1 MVPIDKNDYFPI
13 GFIVKP
19 HGLKGDMILEIEEG
33 FEDVLSESDYLLV
46 EVEGGL
52 VPFFVTEEG
61 VNFRTS
67 TSLTL
72 AFDDLDSAEKV
83 RPFCGCKIYLHK
95 DVNQEQVTSAE
106 FNELLGFTV
115 FDKGKGELGKIVR
128 VDDFSGNVVL
138 TIQHDA
144 NEILIP
150 LSEEL
155 ILQFKADKNEIHLDC
170 PEGLIELYIGEN
182 RNRLK

>member
-1 MVPIDKNDYFPI
+1 MIPIDKNDYFPI

-33 FEDVLSESDYLLV
+33 FDDVITDADYLLV

-52 VPFFVTEEG
+52 VPFFISGEG
-61 VNFRTS
+61 INFRTS

-72 AFDDLDSAEKV
+72 AFDDIDSAEKA
-83 RPFCGCKIYLHK
+83 RSFCGRKIYLHK
-95 DVNQEQVTSAE
+95 DVNQEQATSEE

-115 FDKGKGELGKIVR
+115 VDKERGELGKIIR
-128 VDDFSGNVVL
+128 IDDFSGNVVL
-138 TIQHDA
+138 TIQHGST
-144 NEILIP
+144 EILIP

-155 ILQFKADKNEIHLDC
+155 ILQFKEDQHEIHLDC
-170 PEGLIELYIGEN
+170 PEGLIDLYLG
-182 RNRLK
+182 

>member
-1 MVPIDKNDYFPI
+1 MTAIDKKDYFPI
-13 GFIVKP
+13 GLIVKP
-19 HGLKGDMILEIEEG
+19 HGLKGDMLLEIEEG
-33 FEDVLSESDYLLV
+33 FEDVVTESACLLV

-95 DVNQEQVTSAE
+95 EVNQEQAISE
-106 FNELLGFTV
+106 ELNELLGFAV
-115 FDKGKGELGKIVR
+115 FDKERGKLGEIIR

-138 TIQHDA
+138 TIQHGA
-144 NEILIP
+144 HEILIP

-155 ILQFKADKNEIHLDC
+155 ILQFKEDKHEIHLDC
-170 PEGLIELYIGEN
+170 PEGLIDLYIGEN
-182 RNRLK
+182 